1 VSPAVQPHQ
10 RSEKLR
16 IYKAVPEGSARA
28 RSQPAALR
36 ALETRIA
43 LEGDLGRLRADA
55 EKNALLVARAL
66 VFSAHWK
73 TMVARPG
80 WDTLIDRTGLSRSTI
95 QRVIRRLR
103 NWGFLGVVETGST
116 WRTRGCRRG
125 DDEGDLGAEYV
136 LCVPSEDQVSAATPE
151 RDATTFKPV
160 EISDS
165 PSLLRQEERSKPHA
179 SARENA
185 TPTADQPWP
194 MHQTPRTRGQ
204 RLAATRRLQ
213 NQAPVLARPGTR
225 QLRSILRLWYDR
237 GWTPAQVLYALDH
250 GPDGALRWHTADVRH
265 VPGWIRHRL
274 AAWDGHTP
282 PRQLGAGRSTDL
294 TAGDVAQLP
303 AAGERSTVNVA
314 THATPL
320 RQILAATQ
328 KRSDKK
334 RAARQGLGVNL
345 PGRDGEAPATVV
357 EAPVELGGGDGG
369 WLLRNAAARARTTPD
384 MPGRAIA

>member
-16 IYKAVPEGSARA
+16 IYKAVPEGSTRA

-36 ALETRIA
+36 ALEARIA
-43 LEGDLGRLRADA
+43 LEADLGRLRADA
-55 EKNALLVARAL
+55 EKNALTVARAII
-66 VFSAHWK
+66 FSAHWK

-80 WDTLIDRTGLSRSTI
+80 WDTLTDRTGLSRSTI

-103 NWGFLGVVETGST
+103 NWGFLGVVATGST

-125 DDEGDLGAEYV
+125 DDDGDLGAEYV
-136 LCVPSEDQVSAATPE
+136 LCVPVQE
-151 RDATTFKPV
+151 PV

-185 TPTADQPWP
+185 TQTAERPWP
-194 MHQTPRTRGQ
+194 MHQTPQTRGQ
-204 RLAATRRLQ
+204 RLAATQRLQ
-213 NQAPVLARPGTR
+213 DQAPVLARLSAR
-225 QLRSILRLWYDR
+225 QLRSTLRPWYDR

-250 GPDGALRWHTADVRH
+250 APDGALRWHTADVRH
-265 VPGWIRHRL
+265 VPGWIRSRL

-294 TAGDVAQLP
+294 IAEDVAQLP
-303 AAGERSTVNVA
+303 AAGERSTVDVE

-320 RQILAATQ
+320 RQLLAATQ
-328 KRSDKK
+328 KRGDKK
-334 RAARQGLGVNL
+334 RAASRGLGVNL

-369 WLLRNAAARARTTPD
+369 WLLRNAAARARTTPG
-384 MPGRAIA
+384 MPGRVVA

>member
-16 IYKAVPEGSARA
+16 IYRAVPEGSTRA

-36 ALETRIA
+36 AIEARIA
-43 LEGDLGRLRADA
+43 LEADLGRLRADA

-80 WDTLIDRTGLSRSTI
+80 WDTLTDRTGLSRSTI

-103 NWGFLGVVETGST
+103 NWGFLGVVATGST
-116 WRTRGCRRG
+116 WRTRGCRR
-125 DDEGDLGAEYV
+125 DDTDGDLGAEYV
-136 LCVPSEDQVSAATPE
+136 LCVPVQE
-151 RDATTFKPV
+151 PV

-185 TPTADQPWP
+185 NPKEILSSPRPWP
-194 MHQTPRTRGQ
+194 IHQPPETRGQ
-204 RLAATRRLQ
+204 RLAATQRLRE
-213 NQAPVLARPGTR
+213 QAPVLARLTDR
-225 QLRSILRLWYDR
+225 QLRSVLKPWFLR
-237 GWTPAQVLYALDH
+237 GWSAAQVKHALDH
-250 GPDGALRWHTADVRH
+250 APDGALRWHTADVRH

-282 PRQLGAGRSTDL
+282 PRQLGAGRATDL

-303 AAGERSTVNVA
+303 AAGERSTVDVE

-320 RQILAATQ
+320 RQLLAATQ

-334 RAARQGLGVNL
+334 RAARRGLGVSL

-369 WLLRNAAARARTTPD
+369 WLLRNAAARARTAPD
-384 MPGRAIA
+384 MSGRATA

>member
-1 VSPAVQPHQ
+1 MSPAVQPHQ

-16 IYKAVPEGSARA
+16 IYRAVPEGSRRA

-36 ALETRIA
+36 ALEQHIA

-55 EKNALLVARAL
+55 EKNALLVARAI

-80 WDTLIDRTGLSRSTI
+80 WDTLTDRTGLSRSTI

-103 NWGFLGVVETGST
+103 NWGFLGIVATGST
-116 WRTRGCRRG
+116 WRTRGCRR
-125 DDEGDLGAEYV
+125 DDDDGDLGAEYV
-136 LCVPSEDQVSAATPE
+136 LCVPVQE
-151 RDATTFKPV
+151 PV

-179 SARENA
+179 SARENR
-185 TPTADQPWP
+185 ADLKDSLNARPWP
-194 MHQTPRTRGQ
+194 MHQTPETRGQ
-204 RLAATRRLQ
+204 RLATTQRLQ
-213 NQAPVLARPGTR
+213 DQAPVLARLGTR
-225 QLRSILRLWYDR
+225 QLRSILRPCYDR

-250 GPDGALRWHTADVRH
+250 APDGTLRWHTADVRH

-282 PRQLGAGRSTDL
+282 PRQLGAGQTTDL

-303 AAGERSTVNVA
+303 AAGERSTVNVE
-314 THATPL
+314 THASAL
-320 RQILAATQ
+320 RQLLAATQ

-334 RAARQGLGVNL
+334 RAARRGLGVNL

-369 WLLRNAAARARTTPD
+369 WLLQNAAARARTTPD
-384 MPGRAIA
+384 MPGRVVA

>member
-1 VSPAVQPHQ
+1 MSPAVQPHQ

-16 IYKAVPEGSARA
+16 IYRAIPEGSTRA

-36 ALETRIA
+36 ALEARIA
-43 LEGDLGRLRADA
+43 LEADLGRLRADA
-55 EKNALLVARAL
+55 EANALLVARAL

-80 WDTLIDRTGLSRSTI
+80 WDTLTDRTGLSRSTI

-103 NWGFLGVVETGST
+103 NWGFLGIVATGST

-125 DDEGDLGAEYV
+125 DNDGDLGAEYV
-136 LCVPSEDQVSAATPE
+136 LCVPVQE
-151 RDATTFKPV
+151 PV
-160 EISDS
+160 DISDS
-165 PSLLRQEERSKPHA
+165 PSLGSRREPVKPHA

-185 TPTADQPWP
+185 TQTADQPWP

-204 RLAATRRLQ
+204 RLAATQRLQ
-213 NQAPVLARPGTR
+213 DQAPVLARLGTR
-225 QLRSILRLWYDR
+225 QLRSVLRPWYDR

-250 GPDGALRWHTADVRH
+250 GPDGTLRWHTADVRH

-274 AAWDGHTP
+274 AAWDGHMP
-282 PRQLGAGRSTDL
+282 PRQLGTGQTTDL

-303 AAGERSTVNVA
+303 AAGERSTVDVE
-314 THATPL
+314 THATQL
-320 RQILAATQ
+320 RRLLAATQ

-334 RAARQGLGVNL
+334 RATLRGLGVNL
-345 PGRDGEAPATVV
+345 PRRDGEAPATVV
-357 EAPVELGGGDGG
+357 EATISKSETVREGDG
-369 WLLRNAAARARTTPD
+369 WLLRNAAARARTAPD